1 MNKLI
6 TSALAAAA
14 LASLSSA
21 YAAPAVGSD
30 DSAAAQRIQVT
41 GPSTYKLAPHEFDDF
56 AYAYG
61 LETGQTLKL
70 RQQVNRY
77 FTQLKG
83 QPEVEIFG
91 QSPGTFVSRA
101 GTTLTF
107 RDDGYTVVVTYA
119 DRLQTASTGTH
130 LPSRFVASR

>member
-1 MNKLI
+1 MDFEVARFLLEGIMNKLI

-83 QPEVEIFG
+83 QPEVEIFLASHPAPL
-91 QSPGTFVSRA
+91 SPGRA
-101 GTTLTF
+101 P
-107 RDDGYTVVVTYA
+107 RSHSVTM
-119 DRLQTASTGTH
+119 DTRLS
-130 LPSRFVASR
+130 